1 MTREETI
8 KLLALIKVAY
18 PTAYND
24 MDDTSKKATVN
35 MWQVTFPDVP
45 YTIME
50 MAFNRFRMAS
60 KFPPT
65 VAEICVELKRLHDNA
80 VGGAYIAAFHD
91 QKDRLEVFEWIANHT
106 RAFQNDDY
114 MDIPVYSSV
123 KKLADG
129 TRAGAQLIEKGGDA
143 DA

>member
-1 MTREETI
+1 MTKQETI

-18 PTAYND
+18 PSAYND
-24 MDDTSKKATVN
+24 MDETSKKATVN

-45 YTIME
+45 YVIME

-65 VAEICVELKRLHDNA
+65 IAEMCVELKHLHYKA
-80 VGGAYIAAFHD
+80 EEYVYQAAFFGP
-91 QKDRLEVFEWIANHT
+91 KDRLEIFEWVKEHT
-106 RAFQNDDY
+106 RAFRNDDY
-114 MDIPVYSSV
+114 MDMLVYSSV
-123 KKLADG
+123 EKLSSG
-129 TRAGAQLIEKGGDA
+129 TSAGTPLIEKGGNA